1 MNNDIPVVPETMEA
15 RRTVKRDVYVNER
28 SSKGSRYAS
37 KRSSKGSSKESCKE
51 KSNSSSSSS
60 SSHKS
65 HKRCKKEKRCK
76 TICDKLCL
84 TPPEGA
90 CEKKTVTHYFQVA
103 LGECKVTRDV
113 KVTHCITANL
123 NHHIKEN
130 VLCKHEPCTKYT
142 CEEKHKV
149 DHGCDIDFP
158 ECEDDIVF
166 VDECGK
172 DGCDSES
179 RHSGHKG
186 GCKKD
191 CKKDC
196 KKHKKHHKGKCGIPT
211 VF

>member
-1 MNNDIPVVPETMEA
+1 MADIPVVPETMEI
-15 RRTVKRDVYVNER
+15 RRNTKKDVYDNKR
-28 SSKGSRYAS
+28 PKCYKKSK
-37 KRSSKGSSKESCKE
+37 
-51 KSNSSSSSS
+51 SSSSSS
-60 SSHKS
+60 RET
-65 HKRCKKEKRCK
+65 KRCKKEKRCKKDSKCK

-90 CEKKTVTHYFQVA
+90 CEKKTETHYFQVA

-113 KVTHCITANL
+113 KITHCITANL

-130 VLCKHEPCTKYT
+130 ILCKHEPCTKYT

-166 VDECGK
+166 VDECDK
-172 DGCDSES
+172 KSQDSES
-179 RHSGHKG
+179 RHSRHSVHEVKEKHHS

-191 CKKDC
+191 SKKH
-196 KKHKKHHKGKCGIPT
+196 HKKHHKGSCGIPI